1 MPAVPAWILTFA
13 FVNVAWVFFRART
26 MDDALRVLDG
36 MTDVRSAIGHT
47 AAAVATSDLASGGW
61 LSDVLLQY
69 LPASLVGQTPTFL
82 AIIAAF
88 VIIRQKNAIEMANGR
103 IGIHKLVYG
112 ILLFSVAMYFTL
124 AATSTVFLYFNF

>member
-1 MPAVPAWILTFA
+1 
-13 FVNVAWVFFRART
+13 
-26 MDDALRVLDG
+26 
-36 MTDVRSAIGHT
+36 
-47 AAAVATSDLASGGW
+47 
-61 LSDVLLQY
+61 LQY